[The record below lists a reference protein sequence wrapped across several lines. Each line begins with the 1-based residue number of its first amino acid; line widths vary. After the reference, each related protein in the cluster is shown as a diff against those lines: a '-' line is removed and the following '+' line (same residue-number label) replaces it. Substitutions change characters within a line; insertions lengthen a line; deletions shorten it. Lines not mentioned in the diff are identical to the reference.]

1 MDEQRYEDSYTK
13 NLVQVWKVE
22 LFLKPMNL
30 CNGFDFSPTI
40 YISRKYCIWYEWD
53 FIAVI

>member
-40 YISRKYCIWYEWD
+40 YISRKYCIWYE
-53 FIAVI
+53 